1 MTSVPA
7 VTGRLTIAHPMPDI
21 PVGHVFLLDD
31 TMPDW
36 DRPPADFTAVE
47 LVRID
52 PVANARRYYR
62 IAWEPTLLD
71 DHAVIRSYG
80 RKGAWQRTC
89 ITPFP
94 SLEAAWPLIRAS
106 LKTRL
111 RHGYRVVGST

>member
-1 MTSVPA
+1 MLTSPRQIGAHTCTRRSHSAGASVDPA
-7 VTGRLTIAHPMPDI
+7 
-21 PVGHVFLLDD
+21 
-31 TMPDW
+31 
-36 DRPPADFTAVE
+36 
-47 LVRID
+47 
-52 PVANARRYYR
+52 ANARGYYR

-94 SLEAAWPLIRAS
+94 SFEAAWPLIRAS

>member
-1 MTSVPA
+1 MSF
-7 VTGRLTIAHPMPDI
+7 ID
-21 PVGHVFLLDD
+21 DD

-36 DRPPADFTAVE
+36 DRPPANFTAVE

-52 PVANARRYYR
+52 LEANARRYYR

-89 ITPFP
+89 ITPFA

-111 RHGYRVVGST
+111 RHGYRVVGCA